1 MDLRN
6 ERKYS
11 RITCSK
17 KAVFY
22 NYPGMYWLSPTT
34 LYAII
39 SKFYF
44 LWGITDH
51 SYKGIIM
58 TPYNCVVLLS
68 FQRTLKSP
76 ISFYPYK

>member
-1 MDLRN
+1 MDLEN

-17 KAVFY
+17 KATFY
-22 NYPGMYWLSPTT
+22 NYPGMYWLSLT

-44 LWGITDH
+44 LWGIIDH

-58 TPYNCVVLLS
+58 TPYNYIVLLS
-68 FQRTLKSP
+68 FQRTLKS
-76 ISFYPYK
+76 IVSFYLYK